1 MDPQIERSRHFLTW
15 AMDGKPNSTIS
26 LNHPQF
32 HERRLEISLQ
42 NTTTKDFRIR
52 RFFGISDAP
61 IIRLIHPGIQWLI
74 PQFSKK
80 DTFFSNLG
88 ISIPWHFPC
97 HFPCHFHI
105 QKHGIFQHKSP
116 MWPCRRRRSRAL
128 WDEWNKAKPR
138 RFRWVWTE
146 SHGFFPIQEI
156 PKRDKKGTSY
166 GTKVSLSDDP
176 KNMYYHLVMTNIAM
190 ENHHV

>member
-15 AMDGKPNSTIS
+15 AMDGKPNSKIS

-32 HERRLEISLQ
+32 HERRLEISIQ

-61 IIRLIHPGIQWLI
+61 IIRLIHPGFQWLI

-80 DTFFSNLG
+80 GHIFFKSGDINPLTFSMPCSMPFSHPNKAFL
-88 ISIPWHFPC
+88 
-97 HFPCHFHI
+97 
-105 QKHGIFQHKSP
+105 QHNSP
-116 MWPCRRRRSRAL
+116 MWPCRRRRSRRSRAL

-176 KNMYYHLVMTNIAM
+176 KNHGITIWLWLT
-190 ENHHV
+190 

>member
-15 AMDGKPNSTIS
+15 AMDGKPNSKIS

-61 IIRLIHPGIQWLI
+61 IIRLIHPGFQWLI

-80 DTFFSNLG
+80 GHIFFKSGDINPLTFSMPFSH
-88 ISIPWHFPC
+88 PKTRHFPTQI
-97 HFPCHFHI
+97 PYVAM
-105 QKHGIFQHKSP
+105 P
-116 MWPCRRRRSRAL
+116 PP
-128 WDEWNKAKPR
+128 AKPAKPCPVGR
-138 RFRWVWTE
+138 VE
-146 SHGFFPIQEI
+146 QGEAAP
-156 PKRDKKGTSY
+156 
-166 GTKVSLSDDP
+166 VSMGL
-176 KNMYYHLVMTNIAM
+176 N
-190 ENHHV
+190 